1 MLHFLQEQ
9 FIALALIGT
18 AAGAAAGYAIR
29 RYAAEKGFSD
39 AEARARKILDDAQ
52 REANNKAREAEI
64 FAKDELHRSRTEFE
78 KESRNRRK
86 ELLAIEQRVL
96 QKEENIERKVG
107 LIEKKEQMLARTER
121 DIEERERRAAARQAE
136 LDAVIEE
143 ERKRL
148 QKVAGLSR
156 DEAKQLLLNK
166 LEEEIRRDA
175 ATMARRIEEEAKE
188 TADKQAKKIISLA
201 IQRHA
206 ADHVSETTVTSVPL
220 PNDEMKGRIIGREGR
235 NIRALEAATGVD
247 VIIDDTP
254 GAVALSGFDPIR
266 KEVARITLE
275 RLIAD
280 GRIHPARIEEIVEKV
295 KKEMEETVRETGK
308 QAAFDLGIHDLHP
321 ELVKLLGRL
330 KFRSSY
336 GQNVLQHSKEVA
348 RLMGIMAAELRQDIQ
363 SAKRI
368 GLLHDIGKAVDHEV
382 EGAHATIGA
391 EIARRYGEAAE
402 VVHAIA
408 AHHNDVEPSTIS
420 AVLASAGDAI
430 SAARPGARSESIE
443 AYIKRLENLEKIAVS
458 FRGVH
463 HAYAIQAG
471 REIRVMVEPDKV
483 GDNEAVQIARDV
495 TKKIQEELE
504 YPGQIKVVVVR
515 ETRAVEYAK

>member
-1 MLHFLQEQ
+1 MHFLQEQ
-9 FIALALIGT
+9 FIALILIGT
-18 AAGAAAGYAIR
+18 AAGVAAGYLLR
-29 RYAAEKGFSD
+29 RHAAEKGFSD
-39 AEARARKILDDAQ
+39 AEAQAKKIVEEAQ
-52 REANNKAREAEI
+52 REASNKAREAEL

-78 KESRNRRK
+78 RETKNRRK
-86 ELLAIEQRVL
+86 ELLTLEQRVL
-96 QKEENIERKVG
+96 QKEENVERKVG
-107 LIEKKEQMLARTER
+107 LIEKKEQMLSKTER
-121 DIEERERRAAARQAE
+121 ELQERERKAEARQAE
-136 LDAVIEE
+136 LDGIIEE
-143 ERKRL
+143 ERRRL

-156 DEAKQLLLNK
+156 DEAKQLLLSK
-166 LEEEIRRDA
+166 LEDEIRRDA

-188 TADKQAKKIISLA
+188 SADKQAKKIISLA
-201 IQRHA
+201 IQRYA

-275 RLIAD
+275 RLIPD

-295 KKEMEETVRETGK
+295 KKEMDETIRETGK

-321 ELVKLLGRL
+321 ELVRLLGRL

-348 RLMGIMAAELRQDIQ
+348 RLMGIMAAELKEDVQA
-363 SAKRI
+363 AKRI

-391 EIARRYGEAAE
+391 DIARRYGEVAE

-408 AHHNDVEPSTIS
+408 AHHNDVEPGTIQ

-443 AYIKRLENLEKIAVS
+443 AYIKRLENLEKIALS
-458 FRGVH
+458 FRGVQ

-471 REIRVMVEPDKV
+471 REIRVMVEPDKI
-483 GDNEAVQIARDV
+483 GDAEAIQVAREV

>member
-1 MLHFLQEQ
+1 MIGFLKEQ
-9 FIALALIGT
+9 FLALSIIS
-18 AAGAAAGYAIR
+18 AAAGLVIGYLIR
-29 RYAAEKGFSD
+29 RYLAEK
-39 AEARARKILDDAQ
+39 RLDDATDQ
-52 REANNKAREAEI
+52 AKRLIEEATREANNKKREAEI
-64 FAKDELHRSRTEFE
+64 FAKDELYKSRVEFE
-78 KESRNRRK
+78 KETKNRRK
-86 ELLAIEQRVL
+86 ELLNLEARVL
-96 QKEENIERKVG
+96 QKEENLERKVD
-107 LIEKKEQMLARTER
+107 LLTKKDQTLARMEQE
-121 DIEERERRAAARQAE
+121 IHGREGGLDRRQKE
-136 LDAVIEE
+136 LDVVLEE
-143 ERKRL
+143 ERMRL

-166 LEEEIRRDA
+166 LEDEIRRDA
-175 ATMARRIEEEAKE
+175 AAMARRIEEEAKE
-188 TADKQAKKIISLA
+188 TADKQAKKIIALA
-201 IQRHA
+201 IQRYG
-206 ADHVSETTVTSVPL
+206 ADQVAETTITSVPL

-247 VIIDDTP
+247 IIIDDTP

-266 KEVARITLE
+266 KEIARITLE

-295 KKEMEETVRETGK
+295 KKEMEESIRETGK

-321 ELVKLLGRL
+321 ELIKLLGRL

-348 RLMGIMAAELRQDIQ
+348 RLVGIMAAELKQDIQ
-363 SAKRI
+363 VAKRI
-368 GLLHDIGKAVDHEV
+368 GLLHDIGKAVNHEV
-382 EGAHATIGA
+382 EGAHAVIGA
-391 EIARRYGEAAE
+391 DIAKKYNESPE

-408 AHHNDVEPSTIS
+408 AHHNDVEPTSIQ

-430 SAARPGARSESIE
+430 SAARPGARSETLE
-443 AYIKRLENLEKIAVS
+443 AYIKRLENLEKIATSV
-458 FRGVH
+458 RGVH

-483 GDNEAVQIARDV
+483 NDDEAVAIARTL
-495 TKKIQEELE
+495 TKKIQDELE

>member
-1 MLHFLQEQ
+1 MIGFLKEQ
-9 FIALALIGT
+9 FLALSIIS
-18 AAGAAAGYAIR
+18 AAAGLVIGYIIR
-29 RYAAEKGFSD
+29 RYLAEK
-39 AEARARKILDDAQ
+39 RLDDATDQ
-52 REANNKAREAEI
+52 AKRLIDEATREANNKKREAEI
-64 FAKDELHRSRTEFE
+64 FAKDELYKSRVEFE
-78 KESRNRRK
+78 KETKNRRK
-86 ELLAIEQRVL
+86 ELLNLEARVL
-96 QKEENIERKVG
+96 QKEESLERKVD
-107 LIEKKEQMLARTER
+107 LLTKKEQTLARMEQE
-121 DIEERERRAAARQAE
+121 IHGREGGLDRRQKE
-136 LDAVIEE
+136 LDVVLEE
-143 ERKRL
+143 ERMRL

-166 LEEEIRRDA
+166 LEDEIRRDA
-175 ATMARRIEEEAKE
+175 AAMARRIEEEAKE
-188 TADKQAKKIISLA
+188 TADKQAKKIIALA
-201 IQRHA
+201 IQRYG
-206 ADHVSETTVTSVPL
+206 ADQVAETTITSVPL

-247 VIIDDTP
+247 IIIDDTP

-266 KEVARITLE
+266 KEIARITLE

-295 KKEMEETVRETGK
+295 KKEMDESIRETGK

-321 ELVKLLGRL
+321 ELIKLLGRL

-348 RLMGIMAAELRQDIQ
+348 RLVGIMAAELKQDIQ
-363 SAKRI
+363 VAKRI

-382 EGAHATIGA
+382 EGAHAVIGA
-391 EIARRYGEAAE
+391 DMAKKYNESPE

-408 AHHNDVEPSTIS
+408 AHHNDVEPTSIQ
-420 AVLASAGDAI
+420 AVLVSAGDAI
-430 SAARPGARSESIE
+430 SAARPGARSETLE
-443 AYIKRLENLEKIAVS
+443 AYIKRLENLEKIATSV
-458 FRGVH
+458 RGVH

-483 GDNEAVQIARDV
+483 NDDEAVVIARTL
-495 TKKIQEELE
+495 TKKIQDELE

>member
-1 MLHFLQEQ
+1 MLPVIIGILVTLV
-9 FIALALIGT
+9 IALPLGFIIGIAYRKKIGEAAIGSAETEAKRIIDEAVKEGDVRRKAALV
-18 AAGAAAGYAIR
+18 
-29 RYAAEKGFSD
+29 ESK
-39 AEARARKILDDAQ
+39 EEVLRAR
-52 REANNKAREAEI
+52 NEAEREI
-64 FAKDELHRSRTEFE
+64 KERRNEVSRLE
-78 KESRNRRK
+78 KR
-86 ELLAIEQRVL
+86 AIA
-96 QKEENIERKVG
+96 KEESLDRKTEQLERKTEQLDRRIKDADEKNARLDEIVG
-107 LIEKKEQMLARTER
+107 QHLARLEEVAGMTSEQAKEELVSR
-121 DIEERERRAAARQAE
+121 IEDEVRHDAAARIIEIESQLKE
-136 LDAVIEE
+136 DA
-143 ERKRL
+143 
-148 QKVAGLSR
+148 
-156 DEAKQLLLNK
+156 DEK
-166 LEEEIRRDA
+166 
-175 ATMARRIEEEAKE
+175 ARHIL
-188 TADKQAKKIISLA
+188 SLA
-201 IQRHA
+201 IMRCASDHA
-206 ADHVSETTVTSVPL
+206 SEATVSVVPL
-220 PNDEMKGRIIGREGR
+220 PNDDMKGRIIGREGR

-295 KKEMEETVRETGK
+295 KKEMDETIRETGK

-321 ELVKLLGRL
+321 ELVRLLGRL

-348 RLMGIMAAELRQDIQ
+348 RLMGIMAAELKEDVQA
-363 SAKRI
+363 AKRI

-391 EIARRYGEAAE
+391 DIARRYGEVAE

-408 AHHNDVEPSTIS
+408 AHHNDVEPGTIQ

-443 AYIKRLENLEKIAVS
+443 AYIKRLENLEKIALS
-458 FRGVH
+458 FRGVQ

-471 REIRVMVEPDKV
+471 REIRVMVEPDKI
-483 GDNEAVQIARDV
+483 GDAEAIQVAREV